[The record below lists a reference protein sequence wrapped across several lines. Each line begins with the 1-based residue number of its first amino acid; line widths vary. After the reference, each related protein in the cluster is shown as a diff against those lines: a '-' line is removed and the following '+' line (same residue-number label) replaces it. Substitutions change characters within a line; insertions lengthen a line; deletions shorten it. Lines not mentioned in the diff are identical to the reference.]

1 MIYLA
6 CLLFTFSWRA
16 DSFFKQKVDMKSQ
29 TSELPVEFDFSTD
42 HLLKRQTLIS
52 LTFMLELNFFLVVCI

>member
-16 DSFFKQKVDMKSQ
+16 DSFFKQKIDMKSHMY
-29 TSELPVEFDFSTD
+29 ELQIPVEFDFSTD
-42 HLLKRQTLIS
+42 HLPQKGRL
-52 LTFMLELNFFLVVCI
+52 

>member
-16 DSFFKQKVDMKSQ
+16 DSFFKQKIDMKSHMY
-29 TSELPVEFDFSTD
+29 ELPIPVEFDFSTD
-42 HLLKRQTLIS
+42 HLPQKGRL
-52 LTFMLELNFFLVVCI
+52 